1 MQLVQTIRNA
11 GGRGFAVEMPDSE
24 LMEGGLAMGNRKMVS
39 ETPLERLHGKW
50 LGDAASA
57 R

>member
-39 ETPLERLHGKW
+39 ETPLERLRGKW